1 MTTEPVDAAEI
12 ARRRAVLFDVFG
24 GFTDRDEQ
32 PNGYAMR
39 YPATDAWREKIA
51 LAADIWQRGYPTL
64 DVAVTDT
71 PVPTLTVTGPD
82 GTKAFLR
89 DLAAVTARAPAWQRA
104 LDLAG
109 RIATAPLRVLPNAL
123 LIGAAKCGTTSLYAH
138 LAQHPSF
145 AAARTKEVYF
155 FTNTFRAN
163 PVRRTTVWYRTQFP
177 TGAAR
182 ARIRAATGAFAT
194 GEATPCYLFHP
205 LAPARVR
212 AVTPD
217 AKLIVLVRDP
227 VAMAYSFYQMKLR
240 GGIETLSFEDAL
252 DAEER
257 RTAGEVER
265 LAQEPN
271 YYSVA
276 RDHFAY
282 LARARYA
289 EQLER
294 WLEHFPRDR
303 IAIYAAERFKADP
316 AGVVRDAQ
324 AFLGL
329 APRATEP
336 HARPNS
342 GGPYAPMNPATRER
356 LRDYFRPFNERLYA
370 IAGEDFGW

>member
-1 MTTEPVDAAEI
+1 MSQPTIDAAEI

-24 GFTDRDEQ
+24 GFAARDER
-32 PNGYAMR
+32 PDGYAMR
-39 YPATDAWREKIA
+39 YPATDAWRERIA
-51 LAADIWQRGYPTL
+51 LAAEIWRRGYPTL
-64 DVAVTDT
+64 AVEVGDD

-89 DLAAVTARAPAWQRA
+89 DLAAVTGRAPAWQRA
-104 LDLAG
+104 SDLAG

-145 AAARTKEVYF
+145 APARTKEIYF

-163 PVRRTTVWYRTQFP
+163 PARRTTLWYRTQFP
-177 TGAAR
+177 TVAIR
-182 ARIRAATGAFAT
+182 ARIRRATGAFVTA
-194 GEATPCYLFHP
+194 EATPCYLFDP

-212 AVTPD
+212 AVVPD

-252 DAEER
+252 DAEEA
-257 RTAGEVER
+257 RTAGERER
-265 LAQEPN
+265 LTSEPN
-271 YYSVA
+271 HYSVA
-276 RDHFAY
+276 LDHFAY
-282 LARARYA
+282 RARARYA
-289 EQLER
+289 EQLDR
-294 WLEHFPRDR
+294 WLEHFPRER
-303 IAIYAAERFKADP
+303 IAIFAAERYKADP

-329 APRATEP
+329 DARPTEP
-336 HARPNS
+336 HAQPNS
-342 GGPYAPMNPATRER
+342 GGPYAPMAPATRDR